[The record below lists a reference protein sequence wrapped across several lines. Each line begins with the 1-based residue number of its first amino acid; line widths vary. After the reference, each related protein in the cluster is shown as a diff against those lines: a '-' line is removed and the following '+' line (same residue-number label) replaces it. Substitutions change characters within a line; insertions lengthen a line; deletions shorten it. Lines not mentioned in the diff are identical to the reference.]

1 MIFRRLMMVCLML
14 LVPLAA
20 PAAQVTATLDR
31 NSAQLGETVTL
42 NVRVE
47 GTNGGVSMPDLQ
59 VLNQDFNI
67 LGTSQ
72 NSSLSVVNG
81 SATSSLTIGI
91 ALRPKHVGT
100 LEIPALDVDGGRT
113 TPQQL
118 QVTAS
123 DANPAASGRDVFME
137 AKVEPQQA
145 YVGQQLSYLVRLYYA
160 VSISNGALNEP
171 TADGLE
177 VSRVGKDL
185 NYDAQRAG
193 RMYHVLERRYAL
205 VPQHAGRIEIPA
217 ASFDGQA
224 IDRNDPNSFFG
235 SSSPV
240 SAVASAV
247 SVEVKAP
254 PTDWGKSAWLPARD
268 LTLSMDGWPD
278 AKDQVRV
285 GQPLNLTMTLQ
296 ATGLPF
302 EALPALSLPPLK
314 GAKSYPDKPVT
325 RTRQDGQW
333 LVGRRQQ
340 AFAIVPERAGT
351 LTIPATTLKWWNVDT
366 DHMELA
372 QIPAHSVT
380 VLPAIGNAA
389 SAPSTPA
396 IASSSAVPNGTTRP
410 VTPWRWIAL
419 GSFGLWLLS
428 TLMWWLWRRRRGTAK
443 TRPVTSKPSS
453 ARQCQQAF
461 LDAARGTDAAKQART
476 LLAWARAERPAIQH
490 LGGLT
495 EALDDAAQRDAIA
508 ALQRRQ
514 YAGTAGSDGDAKL
527 AEVFKRG
534 FVWRAADRGNQDE
547 GSQHADLPPLY
558 PFKLH

>member
-1 MIFRRLMMVCLML
+1 MVCLML

-20 PAAQVTATLDR
+20 QAAQVTATLDR
-31 NSAQLGETVTL
+31 SSVQLGETVTL

-47 GTNGGVSMPDLQ
+47 GSSGGVAMPDLQ
-59 VLNQDFNI
+59 ALNPDFNI

-72 NSSLSVVNG
+72 NSSLSIVNG

-100 LEIPALDVDGGRT
+100 LEIPSLDVGGETT

-118 QVTAS
+118 QVTAADS
-123 DANPAASGRDVFME
+123 NPAASGRDVFME

-145 YVGQQLSYLVRLYYA
+145 YVGQQLSYVVRLYYA

-171 TADGLE
+171 TAAGLE

-185 NYDAQRAG
+185 TYDAQRAG

-205 VPQHAGRIEIPA
+205 VPQHAGRMDIPA

-247 SVEVKAP
+247 SVIVKAP
-254 PTDWGKSAWLPARD
+254 PADWGKSAWLPARD
-268 LTLSMDGWPD
+268 LTLTMDGWPD
-278 AKDQVRV
+278 AKDPVRV
-285 GQPLNLTMTLQ
+285 GQPLNLTMTVQ

-302 EALPALSLPPLK
+302 EALPALSLPPLD
-314 GAKSYPDKPVT
+314 GAKAYPDKPVT
-325 RTRQDGQW
+325 GTQQDGQW

-351 LTIPATTLKWWNVDT
+351 LTIPATTLKWWNVET

-372 QIPAHSVT
+372 QIPAHSIT
-380 VLPAIGNAA
+380 VLPAVGAAA
-389 SAPSTPA
+389 SAPSSPA
-396 IASSSAVPNGTTRP
+396 IASSSAAPDASTGS
-410 VTPWRWIAL
+410 VTPWRWIVL
-419 GSFGLWLLS
+419 GSLGLWLLS
-428 TLMWWLWRRRRGTAK
+428 TVMWWLWRHLRGRAK
-443 TRPVTSKPSS
+443 TRSVTVKPPS
-453 ARQCQQAF
+453 ARQCQLAF
-461 LDAARGTDAAKQART
+461 LDAARGTDAAMQART

-490 LGGLT
+490 LGGLA
-495 EALDDAAQRDAIA
+495 EALEAAAQRDAIA

-514 YAGTAGSDGDAKL
+514 YAGAACNDADAKL

-534 FVWRAADRGNQDE
+534 FAWRAADS
-547 GSQHADLPPLY
+547 GSQEPGAQHADLPPLY